1 LKTDTV
7 FIATR
12 GSALALAQAHTVL
25 GLCRQHFPRRKFEIK
40 IIKTT
45 GDKLQSVSL
54 SNPDQELP
62 KGLFTKEIEDALLA
76 NEATIAVHSLKDLPT
91 ELPEGLILGAV
102 LKRADARDVL
112 VYRDEKHVASGQAR
126 KTKSAEDWAPGQ
138 KRRIGFAKGLTIAK
152 IAQDATVATS
162 STRREAQLKALRPDL
177 GIIHIRGNV
186 PTRIQKVADND
197 EIDATILAAAGIA
210 RLGLLIW
217 PDGSLRFGPRKPVG
231 VPDFALPPGILASP
245 IEVDEMVPC
254 VGQAAIGLEI
264 RAGDADGAEIANALN
279 HANTLRCVLA
289 ERTFL
294 NALGGGCSSPVGA
307 HAEIVGHQ
315 LRFRAVSFQSTPAR
329 RIDRTGP
336 ILQPIPLGEAAARDV
351 KAA

>member
-1 LKTDTV
+1 MKNDTV

-25 GLCRQHFPRRKFEIK
+25 GLCRRHFPRRRFEIK

-45 GDKLQSVSL
+45 GDKLQTISL

-76 NEATIAVHSLKDLPT
+76 AEATIAVHSLKDLPT
-91 ELPEGLILGAV
+91 ELPEGLVLGAV
-102 LKRADARDVL
+102 LKRADPRDVL
-112 VYRDEKHVASGQAR
+112 VYRDAKHVATQRIA
-126 KTKSAEDWAPGQ
+126 KTKSPEDWVPGQ
-138 KRRIGFAKGLTIAK
+138 KARLGFAKGLTIATLS
-152 IAQDATVATS
+152 QGATVATS

-177 GIIHIRGNV
+177 KIIPIRGNV
-186 PTRIQKVADND
+186 PTRIQKVADLD
-197 EIDATILAAAGIA
+197 EIDATILAAAGLD

-217 PDGSLRFGPRKPVG
+217 PDGSLRFGPRKPTG
-231 VPDFALPPGILASP
+231 VPDFALHPGILASP
-245 IEVDEMVPC
+245 IEVAEMVPC

-264 RAGDADGAEIANALN
+264 RAGDVDGAEIANALN

-307 HAEIVGHQ
+307 HAEVVGHR
-315 LRFRAVSFQSTPAR
+315 LRFRAVSFQSAPPR
-329 RIDRTGP
+329 RVDRMGP
-336 ILQPIPLGEAAARDV
+336 MLQPIPLGENAAQEIRAP
-351 KAA
+351 